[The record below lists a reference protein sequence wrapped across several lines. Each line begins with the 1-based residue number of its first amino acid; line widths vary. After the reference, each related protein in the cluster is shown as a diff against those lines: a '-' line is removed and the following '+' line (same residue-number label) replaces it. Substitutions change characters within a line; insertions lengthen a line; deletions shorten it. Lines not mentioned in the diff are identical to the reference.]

1 MRRRTGE
8 HCLPLK
14 KHTTFRF
21 FAATCFEF
29 ATFFILIGKLV
40 GDSSNVFSRLLFK
53 NRVWEEKRVNCET
66 CTGPTAP
73 IDQTRQRSY
82 TTAIAGLGLALQS
95 FTEVPSTLFNKL
107 GNCTFCLR
115 HIGSIEQIFFLLSL
129 LSFSFI
135 FFWGG
140 ERGYCP
146 NSLFP
151 RAPP

>member
-53 NRVWEEKRVNCET
+53 NRVWENCDT

-129 LSFSFI
+129 LLSSFF
-135 FFWGG
+135 GG
-140 ERGYCP
+140 EGGRGYCP